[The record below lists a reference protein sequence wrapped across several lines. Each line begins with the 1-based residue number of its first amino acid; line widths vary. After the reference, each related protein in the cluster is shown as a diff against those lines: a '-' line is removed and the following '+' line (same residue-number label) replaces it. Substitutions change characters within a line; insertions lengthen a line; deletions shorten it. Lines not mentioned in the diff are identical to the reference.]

1 LAGTVAFADIGS
13 AAAGLGTGAGPVA
26 RFVTSARPVARF
38 VAGSGSIARLGARI
52 EDLLAAVA
60 AEVALTSISGVLP
73 MVDPRLPSVAVA
85 DAADRMCRPIPGRG
99 DVDVVAAAAPIDVAA
114 PIAS

>member
-1 LAGTVAFADIGS
+1 MAGTVAFADIGS

-26 RFVTSARPVARF
+26 RFVTSARF